1 MGIAR
6 IFGSTL
12 TALLLASISFA
23 TDRVE
28 IIIDNSAAMW
38 GAAGRDIPRVVAL
51 REAMTAFA
59 VAANEL
65 DEVLE
70 IGVRT
75 VGGHRQMTEDGV
87 CDDTELLL
95 PIDEVDPTT
104 WREALADLFPLG
116 GRPLL
121 QAVKAAVEDLSS
133 GSGQGR
139 IVIVTTGGDSCLG
152 DVATFMSGFA
162 ENREA
167 IEFRVVGLL
176 MDRETADAL
185 TAVARTR
192 NVMNVSTLLKTLS
205 WAAFPP
211 DRRAA
216 RPQTLSVHISRSG
229 SPVSGA
235 EITFERGV
243 PDESWTAPVEDGTA
257 RLQLPSG
264 RYRATVTSPA
274 FKPVEVAGINHG
286 TQESAVDLELSTI
299 PPVTLDVAPE
309 PPISGDHV
317 FMHFWGAPHGPGWV
331 TIALAGAPLGS
342 YLVRSPAVG
351 PSGALILRL
360 PDTTR
365 ELEARFV
372 HEADRGIMQLLGKR
386 SFQCGQ
392 SKASIDSPEKIENGT
407 ELQIAWQG
415 PNFRGDHLTIT
426 GEDEMAVSEEIC
438 IRAASAGPVSV
449 TAPKAPGAYE
459 IRYLTRL
466 GRAIARADLDV
477 YEVLATLDAP
487 TELGPG
493 EEFAIEWTGPNAPQD
508 YLSISL
514 PESENQAYI
523 HWQPTDA
530 GNPLRLRSPRDPGQ
544 YEIRYVRASDGAL
557 LAREPL
563 AVVAAAV
570 SLHVPPV
577 VKIGTRFDVEWRG
590 TPGKG
595 DFLAVAREGADTR
608 RFLDWSFT
616 TLGSPL
622 SLAAPFKPGR
632 FEVLYVSGK
641 DQEIV
646 ARAPLTVQR

>member
-12 TALLLASISFA
+12 AALLLASISLA

-192 NVMNVSTLLKTLS
+192 NVMNVSTLLNT
-205 WAAFPP
+205 PP
-211 DRRAA
+211 GR
-216 RPQTLSVHISRSG
+216 QT
-229 SPVSGA
+229 
-235 EITFERGV
+235 
-243 PDESWTAPVEDGTA
+243 
-257 RLQLPSG
+257 
-264 RYRATVTSPA
+264 
-274 FKPVEVAGINHG
+274 
-286 TQESAVDLELSTI
+286 
-299 PPVTLDVAPE
+299 
-309 PPISGDHV
+309 
-317 FMHFWGAPHGPGWV
+317 
-331 TIALAGAPLGS
+331 
-342 YLVRSPAVG
+342 
-351 PSGALILRL
+351 
-360 PDTTR
+360 
-365 ELEARFV
+365 
-372 HEADRGIMQLLGKR
+372 AD
-386 SFQCGQ
+386 
-392 SKASIDSPEKIENGT
+392 
-407 ELQIAWQG
+407 
-415 PNFRGDHLTIT
+415 
-426 GEDEMAVSEEIC
+426 AVS
-438 IRAASAGPVSV
+438 
-449 TAPKAPGAYE
+449 
-459 IRYLTRL
+459 
-466 GRAIARADLDV
+466 ADL
-477 YEVLATLDAP
+477 
-487 TELGPG
+487 
-493 EEFAIEWTGPNAPQD
+493 
-508 YLSISL
+508 
-514 PESENQAYI
+514 
-523 HWQPTDA
+523 
-530 GNPLRLRSPRDPGQ
+530 PR
-544 YEIRYVRASDGAL
+544 RVT
-557 LAREPL
+557 
-563 AVVAAAV
+563 
-570 SLHVPPV
+570 H
-577 VKIGTRFDVEWRG
+577 K
-590 TPGKG
+590 
-595 DFLAVAREGADTR
+595 R
-608 RFLDWSFT
+608 R
-616 TLGSPL
+616 
-622 SLAAPFKPGR
+622 
-632 FEVLYVSGK
+632 
-641 DQEIV
+641 
-646 ARAPLTVQR
+646 